1 MVYGAQDLA
10 DSFRTVR
17 KNTLQIAEDIPEDK
31 YSFRATPDVQTV
43 AEELAHI
50 ACSSMWQE
58 QCHGV
63 EKKTVVTF
71 EDFGRYMGRGAELE
85 KSLTTKA
92 QIVDALRTNGESF
105 ATFLEGLSD
114 AQLEEHSRLP
124 AAHPAVDEVTL
135 RDAVGGQGARDASSR
150 QADAGAAAARH
161 GAALDEAPAGGA
173 GGAHGGGRALR
184 LVRRVRLVGR
194 VGDSADC

>member
-1 MVYGAQDLA
+1 MAGSAPPSLEARRWCTALKDLA

-31 YSFRATPDVQTV
+31 YSFRATPDVQSV

-63 EKKTVVTF
+63 DKKTVVTF

-114 AQLEEHSRLP
+114 AQLEEHVGFPPPIQPSTKSRFEMLLGVKEHEMHHRAKLMLVQRLLGMVP
-124 AAHPAVDEVTL
+124 HLTKRRQEAQAARTA
-135 RDAVGGQGARDASSR
+135 GARE
-150 QADAGAAAARH
+150 GW
-161 GAALDEAPAGGA
+161 
-173 GGAHGGGRALR
+173 
-184 LVRRVRLVGR
+184 
-194 VGDSADC
+194 

>member
-31 YSFRATPDVQTV
+31 YSFRATPEVQSV

-63 EKKTVVTF
+63 EKKTLVTF

-114 AQLEEHSRLP
+114 AQLEERVGFPPPIQPSTKSRFEMLLGVKEHEMHHRAKLMLVQRLLGMVP
-124 AAHPAVDEVTL
+124 HLTRRRQEAQAART
-135 RDAVGGQGARDASSR
+135 
-150 QADAGAAAARH
+150 AAAR
-161 GAALDEAPAGGA
+161 
-173 GGAHGGGRALR
+173 
-184 LVRRVRLVGR
+184 
-194 VGDSADC
+194 